1 MHKEQ
6 GRRKKKKQEV
16 VSEELL
22 GAGESGG
29 VRRSEG
35 ARGPC
40 PSALLCSRA
49 GGSTEQRSG
58 VDGWALGRH
67 FTSGLS
73 SSGPGLPLLPL
84 SGACVGIPGGWQ
96 AAGGR
101 EHKQR
106 AVAGSCSPL
115 RSAPGR
121 RKGGPAPA
129 ALRGG
134 VEPRRGCEGR
144 AAGRSPAAPA

>member
-1 MHKEQ
+1 M
-6 GRRKKKKQEV
+6 
-16 VSEELL
+16 SEELL
-22 GAGESGG
+22 GAGESRG

-35 ARGPC
+35 EGPLLLSPALQPGRGQHGAARRGRRVGPGT
-40 PSALLCSRA
+40 ALA
-49 GGSTEQRSG
+49 
-58 VDGWALGRH
+58 
-67 FTSGLS
+67 SGLGG
-73 SSGPGLPLLPL
+73 SGPGLPLLPL

-115 RSAPGR
+115 CSAPGR

-129 ALRGG
+129 ALCGG